1 MIEDEYTWEKVVGKM
16 RTGVFSVIL
25 QSMNLIETALRIA
38 VVAHKDQVRK
48 TDGSPYVVHPIMVG
62 YMIEKYGFP
71 QEVVAAAITHDVL
84 EDTTMTVTA
93 LQDELGETVVTIVKA
108 VSEDKEL
115 EWEERKKRYIET
127 VVLGGEHVWAVSA
140 ADKIH
145 NSLSLIDAHQILGS
159 EVWTKFR
166 RNKQDSL
173 WFLRTLCNRLKEVWT
188 HPLLV
193 ELESVVARLEKLE

>member
-1 MIEDEYTWEKVVGKM
+1 
-16 RTGVFSVIL
+16 
-25 QSMNLIETALRIA
+25 MNLIETAMRIA

-84 EDTTMTVTA
+84 EDTTMTETS
-93 LQDELGETVVTIVKA
+93 LQDELGGTVAAIVKA
-108 VSEDKEL
+108 VSEDKAL

-127 VVLGGEHVWAVSA
+127 VVHGGEHVWAVSA

-166 RNKQDSL
+166 RNKQESL
-173 WFLRTLCNRLKEVWT
+173 WFLRTLCNRLKEVWI
-188 HPLLV
+188 HPILV
-193 ELESVVARLEKLE
+193 EFESVVARLEKLE

>member
-1 MIEDEYTWEKVVGKM
+1 
-16 RTGVFSVIL
+16 
-25 QSMNLIETALRIA
+25 
-38 VVAHKDQVRK
+38 
-48 TDGSPYVVHPIMVG
+48 
-62 YMIEKYGFP
+62 
-71 QEVVAAAITHDVL
+71 
-84 EDTTMTVTA
+84 MTVTA